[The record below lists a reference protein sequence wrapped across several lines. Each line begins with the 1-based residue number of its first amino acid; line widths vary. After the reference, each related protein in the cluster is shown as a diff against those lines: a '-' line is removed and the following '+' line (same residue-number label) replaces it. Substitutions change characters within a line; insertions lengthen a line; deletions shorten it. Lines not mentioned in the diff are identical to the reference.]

1 LGLKAS
7 KPVAGLPR
15 FHALLSRYPWS
26 QAWDDGLMVWSGAPY
41 IISLDHGGL
50 PDTLMFHVK
59 QVAERVNGKVM
70 SI

>member
-1 LGLKAS
+1 
-7 KPVAGLPR
+7 
-15 FHALLSRYPWS
+15 
-26 QAWDDGLMVWSGAPY
+26 MVWSGAPY